1 MSERA
6 DHDRTMRRLWAAK
19 GSSHDRVVR
28 LLRYGLPLVIGVIAA
43 VLVFSPF
50 TQRTEIS
57 FLLAKDKV
65 DMASER
71 MKVTRAEYRGQDS
84 KGQPFALLAG
94 SAVQKSSAE
103 PIVRMQQLSGAIR
116 LADGPATIAA
126 AEGQYDMDSETVSV
140 PGTVKVRSADGYAID
155 ASNVAID
162 LKNRTADMLLPPEEI
177 ERRRAALGPSRDYV
191 PESQTPWQEIH
202 RDLVGQFD
210 TGAVLENAV
219 KYQRIAQTKGLPRD
233 SH

>member
-6 DHDRTMRRLWAAK
+6 DHDRTMRRLWAAS
-19 GSSHDRVVR
+19 GSSHDRIVR
-28 LLRYGLPLVIGVIAA
+28 ILRYGLPLVIGVVAA

-65 DMASER
+65 QMARER

-116 LADGPATIAA
+116 LTDGPATIAA

-155 ASNVAID
+155 ASNVAINLKERTLAGTGGVNGTLNIGRFSANQLSAD
-162 LKNRTADMLLPPEEI
+162 LD
-177 ERRRAALGPSRDYV
+177 RRVVRLSGNAKLRINQGAL
-191 PESQTPWQEIH
+191 
-202 RDLVGQFD
+202 
-210 TGAVLENAV
+210 
-219 KYQRIAQTKGLPRD
+219 KK
-233 SH
+233 

>member
-6 DHDRTMRRLWAAK
+6 DLDRTMRQMWARS

-28 LLRYGLPLVIGVIAA
+28 ILRYGLPLVIGVVAA

-50 TQRTEIS
+50 TQRAEIS

-71 MKVTRAEYRGQDS
+71 MKVTRAEYRGQDA

-103 PIVRMQQLSGAIR
+103 PVVRMNDLSGAIR
-116 LADGPATIAA
+116 LDDGPATIVAR
-126 AEGQYDMDSETVSV
+126 DSAYNMETEKVAV
-140 PGTVKVRSADGYAID
+140 PGLVQVKSADGYRID
-155 ASNVAID
+155 ASNVSID
-162 LKNRTADMLLPPEEI
+162 LKTRSLRGQGGVNGTLNIGSFSANQLAADL
-177 ERRRAALGPSRDYV
+177 D
-191 PESQTPWQEIH
+191 
-202 RDLVGQFD
+202 
-210 TGAVLENAV
+210 
-219 KYQRIAQTKGLPRD
+219 QRIVRLEGNARLRINQGVLK
-233 SH
+233 

>member
-6 DHDRTMRRLWAAK
+6 DQDRTMRRLWAAK

-28 LLRYGLPLVIGVIAA
+28 ILRYGLPLVIGVIAA
-43 VLVFSPF
+43 VLIFSPF

-71 MKVTRAEYRGQDS
+71 MKVVHAEYRGQDS

-116 LADGPATIAA
+116 LKDGPATIAA
-126 AEGQYDMDSETVSV
+126 AEGQYDMDSEKVSV

-162 LKNRTADMLLPPEEI
+162 LKGRSLAGTGGVNGALNIGHFSANQLVADLDSRIVRLSGNAKLRI
-177 ERRRAALGPSRDYV
+177 NQGALG
-191 PESQTPWQEIH
+191 
-202 RDLVGQFD
+202 
-210 TGAVLENAV
+210 
-219 KYQRIAQTKGLPRD
+219 K
-233 SH
+233 

>member
-6 DHDRTMRRLWAAK
+6 DLDRTMRRMWAAS
-19 GSSHDRVVR
+19 GSNHDRVVR
-28 LLRYGLPLVIGVIAA
+28 ILRYGLPLVIGVVAA

-71 MKVTRAEYRGQDS
+71 MKVTRAEYRGQDA

-103 PIVRMQQLSGAIR
+103 PIVRMTDLSGAIR
-116 LADGPATIAA
+116 LNDGPATIVAKESA
-126 AEGQYDMDSETVSV
+126 YNMDTEKVAV
-140 PGTVKVRSADGYAID
+140 PGLVQVRSANGYRID
-155 ASNVAID
+155 ASNVAVD
-162 LKNRTADMLLPPEEI
+162 LKTR
-177 ERRRAALGPSRDYV
+177 S
-191 PESQTPWQEIH
+191 
-202 RDLVGQFD
+202 LVGQD
-210 TGAVLENAV
+210 GVNGALNIGQFSANQLSADLDQRVVRLQGNARLRINQGVL
-219 KYQRIAQTKGLPRD
+219 K
-233 SH
+233 

>member
-6 DHDRTMRRLWAAK
+6 DHDRTMRRMWAAS

-28 LLRYGLPLVIGVIAA
+28 ILRFGLPLVIGVIAA

-103 PIVRMQQLSGAIR
+103 PIVRMSQLSGAIK
-116 LADGPATIAA
+116 LNDGPATIAA
-126 AEGQYDMDSETVSV
+126 AEGQYNMDTEKVSV
-140 PGTVKVRSADGYAID
+140 PGTVQVRSASGYRLD

-162 LKNRTADMLLPPEEI
+162 LKSRSLAGTGGVNGALNIGQFSANQLSADLDQRVVRLTGNARLRI
-177 ERRRAALGPSRDYV
+177 NQGALG
-191 PESQTPWQEIH
+191 
-202 RDLVGQFD
+202 
-210 TGAVLENAV
+210 
-219 KYQRIAQTKGLPRD
+219 K
-233 SH
+233 

>member
-6 DHDRTMRRLWAAK
+6 DLDRTMRRMWAAK
-19 GSSHDRVVR
+19 GSSHDKVVR
-28 LLRYGLPLVIGVIAA
+28 ILRYGLPLVIGVVAA
-43 VLVFSPF
+43 ILIFSPF

-71 MKVTRAEYRGQDS
+71 MKVTRAEYRGQDA

-103 PIVRMQQLSGAIR
+103 PIVRMNALSGAIK

-126 AEGQYDMDSETVSV
+126 ANGAYNMDTEKVDV
-140 PGTVKVRSADGYAID
+140 PGTVKVRSAGGYRID

-162 LKNRTADMLLPPEEI
+162 LKSRSLVGRGGVNGALNIGPFSANQLTADL
-177 ERRRAALGPSRDYV
+177 D
-191 PESQTPWQEIH
+191 
-202 RDLVGQFD
+202 
-210 TGAVLENAV
+210 
-219 KYQRIAQTKGLPRD
+219 QRIVRLSGNARLRINQGVLK
-233 SH
+233 

>member
-6 DHDRTMRRLWAAK
+6 EHDRTMRRMWAAS

-28 LLRYGLPLVIGVIAA
+28 ILRFGLPLVIGVIAA

-103 PIVRMQQLSGAIR
+103 PIVRMNQLSGAIK
-116 LADGPATIAA
+116 LNDGPATIAA
-126 AEGQYDMDSETVSV
+126 AEGQYDMNSEKVSV

-162 LKNRTADMLLPPEEI
+162 LKGRSLAGTGGVNG
-177 ERRRAALGPSRDYV
+177 ALN
-191 PESQTPWQEIH
+191 I
-202 RDLVGQFD
+202 GQFSANQLSAD
-210 TGAVLENAV
+210 LDARVVRLSGNAKLRINQGAL
-219 KYQRIAQTKGLPRD
+219 KK
-233 SH
+233 

>member
-6 DHDRTMRRLWAAK
+6 DQDRTMRRLWAAK

-28 LLRYGLPLVIGVIAA
+28 ILRYGLPLVIGVIAA
-43 VLVFSPF
+43 VLIFSPF

-71 MKVTRAEYRGQDS
+71 MKVVHAEYRGQDS

-116 LADGPATIAA
+116 LKDGPATIAA
-126 AEGQYDMDSETVSV
+126 AEGQYDMDTEKVSV

-162 LKNRTADMLLPPEEI
+162 LKGRSLAGTGGVNG
-177 ERRRAALGPSRDYV
+177 ALN
-191 PESQTPWQEIH
+191 I
-202 RDLVGQFD
+202 GQFSANQLSAD
-210 TGAVLENAV
+210 LDARVVRLSGNAKLRINQGAL
-219 KYQRIAQTKGLPRD
+219 KK
-233 SH
+233 

>member
-28 LLRYGLPLVIGVIAA
+28 ILRYGLPLVIGVIAA

-103 PIVRMQQLSGAIR
+103 PIVRMNQLSGAIK
-116 LADGPATIAA
+116 LNDGPATIAA
-126 AEGQYDMDSETVSV
+126 AAGQYNMDTESVSV
-140 PGTVKVRSADGYAID
+140 PGTVRVRSASGYKLD
-155 ASNVAID
+155 ASNVAINLKSRSLAGTGGVNGALNIGQFSANQLSAD
-162 LKNRTADMLLPPEEI
+162 LD
-177 ERRRAALGPSRDYV
+177 RRVVRLTGNARLRINQGALG
-191 PESQTPWQEIH
+191 
-202 RDLVGQFD
+202 
-210 TGAVLENAV
+210 
-219 KYQRIAQTKGLPRD
+219 K
-233 SH
+233 